1 MLVDVVMEALG
12 VSGNE
17 LARMTKTA
25 AIAVS
30 RRRRGL
36 YPVPLDVASGYA
48 AVLRRCRTKPP
59 GEVKVF
65 MEACAQGAKGE
76 DEVMAKIV
84 TSAGTAAVDVE
95 VVSSHLQAM
104 ARGLLKKRGYEKA
117 AAHCLAAAEA
127 IKGGETS

>member
-36 YPVPLDVASGYA
+36 YPVPLDVAEGYMA
-48 AVLRRCRTKPP
+48 LLRRSMWLPPAQVVLWLRELSEGMTK
-59 GEVKVF
+59 
-65 MEACAQGAKGE
+65 E
-76 DEVMAKIV
+76 DEVMAKVVENEV
-84 TSAGTAAVDVE
+84 TAKSDEGLVAA
-95 VVSSHLQAM
+95 HLQSI
-104 ARGLLKKRGYEKA
+104 ARALLKERGREKA

-127 IKGGETS
+127 ISGGQAS